1 MITPVSVSLLILIV
15 TYTLLFIDK
24 VHRTIIG
31 LAGAAAMVLA
41 GKFLDFYETLPADL
55 SHPLENTALGAID
68 WNTLGLLF
76 GMMVIVAILEET
88 GVFEYIAIRLAKL
101 TQGSYWLLMMA
112 LGWFTFLASA
122 LLDNVTTVIL
132 VSSITV
138 SIASLLKVNPVP
150 LLISEAIMS
159 GIGGMATLV
168 GDPPNIMIG
177 SAAGLSFLD
186 FVIYLG
192 TVALVV
198 GLATSL
204 VFRWL
209 FRGEFTHQVE
219 SPQGLDDLDE
229 NEALRDRKR
238 LKKMAL
244 IFSLV
249 LIFFVVHHKLDLLPM
264 EVALSGA
271 AAALLWIRPNLF
283 DVFNRIRWDVL
294 LFFGGLFVIVGGLEA
309 AGILRTIAEW
319 IGAVVLEYPLLALL
333 VVLWGAAVLS
343 AIVDNIPFTIAL
355 IPIIL
360 NLEGLGAEVFPLWWA
375 LAAGVAIGG
384 CATPIG
390 ASANVYVV
398 SLSERSGVHISFQRW
413 LKVGVPAVLAQLVV
427 ASVLLYGM
435 FRLGLI

>member
-1 MITPVSVSLLILIV
+1 VITPVTVSLLILVV

-41 GKFLDFYETLPADL
+41 GKALGFYETLPTEAHH
-55 SHPLENTALGAID
+55 SLEGTALGAID

-88 GVFEYIAIRLAKL
+88 GIFEYIAIRLAKL
-101 TQGSYWLLMMA
+101 TQGSYWLLMLA
-112 LGWFTFLASA
+112 LGWFTFIASS
-122 LLDNVTTVIL
+122 LLDNVTTVIF

-138 SIASLLKVNPVP
+138 SIASILKVNPVP

-209 FRGEFTHQVE
+209 FRRDLIYEVE
-219 SPQGLDDLDE
+219 DPQGLVELDE
-229 NEALRDRKR
+229 DEALRDRGL
-238 LKKMAL
+238 LKKMTL

-249 LIFFVVHHKLDLLPM
+249 LIFFIVHHKLHLLPM

-271 AAALLWIRPNLF
+271 AAALLWVRPNLF
-283 DVFNRIRWDVL
+283 DIFNRIRWDVL

-309 AGILRTIAEW
+309 AGILRTVAEW
-319 IGAVVLEYPLLALL
+319 IGVVVLEYPLLALL
-333 VVLWGAAVLS
+333 VVLWGSAVLS

-360 NLEGLGAEVFPLWWA
+360 NLEGLGADIFPLWWA

-413 LKVGVPAVLAQLVV
+413 LKVGVPAVLAQLLV